1 MSVHAR
7 KLLLIC
13 AGIAGVLSLTAAMH
27 RPSADP
33 TDVREVARLRRHFAV
48 VLSELR
54 AADATSLSTSQRTA
68 RTTLIARLE
77 QYAAAGRFPHN
88 HVVPGKRVPVFRD
101 EHGTMCAMAYLIA
114 STGHNDIVEYVAR
127 RNNLAY
133 IPQLAGDVR
142 LRAWLDSTGLTV
154 AEAARVQPSYGGGIC
169 LCPSPSPPP
178 AVNRVSDVYFAA
190 SALATMASGGSL
202 IINLAAR
209 DMTARTF
216 RRTAAVGLVAGA
228 GQFVLGAFA
237 IHERGVGG
245 FVGGA
250 NMAIG
255 ASSLVGSAW
264 RLQHLPQPQL
274 VSHTVSIAP
283 MISGRRN
290 AGVVIS
296 ARM

>member
-1 MSVHAR
+1 MSVHTR

-178 AVNRVSDVYFAA
+178 AVNRVSDAYFAA
-190 SALATMASGGSL
+190 SALATIASGGSL

-237 IHERGVGG
+237 IRERGVGG
-245 FVGGA
+245 FVAGA